1 MKTKKEEITARSA
14 YKRYTSQ
21 FKEQALERT
30 DRDGVPKV
38 AQDLGVAEA
47 TLYAWKAKRRQTG
60 QPFEDQKLQQAELA
74 RLKRENAR
82 LEEEVAYPKKGG
94 GVLRETAQV
103 KYAMIK
109 TNEMHFPV
117 GMMCRLL
124 LVSRS
129 GYYAWKRRPPSV
141 REQSNRLL
149 KIEIKRVFDDEKGR
163 AGAPRIARRLQDEG
177 KPAGRHRIARIMKD
191 NGWRAKAAR
200 KYKATTHSKHSLPV
214 APNLLEQDF
223 SADKPDQKWVS
234 DITYIWTEEGWLY
247 LAVVLELYSR
257 RVIGW
262 AISERMTAALVCDAL
277 IMALWNRKMPK
288 GVIVHSD
295 RGSQYCSAVYQ
306 KLFRKHQLI
315 CSMSK
320 KGDCYDN
327 AAMESWNHSFKV
339 EAVHG
344 ECFKARSEAKFQ
356 VFEYIEVYYNRK
368 RLHSKLGYLS
378 PEAFEAKKVA

>member
-1 MKTKKEEITARSA
+1 
-14 YKRYTSQ
+14 
-21 FKEQALERT
+21 
-30 DRDGVPKV
+30 
-38 AQDLGVAEA
+38 
-47 TLYAWKAKRRQTG
+47 
-60 QPFEDQKLQQAELA
+60 
-74 RLKRENAR
+74 
-82 LEEEVAYPKKGG
+82 
-94 GVLRETAQV
+94 
-103 KYAMIK
+103 MIK
-109 TNEMHFPV
+109 ANENRFCT
-117 GMMCRLL
+117 GLMCRLL

-129 GYYAWKRRPPSV
+129 GYYAWKRRPPSA

-149 KIEIKRVFDDEKGR
+149 AVEIKRVFEDEKGR
-163 AGAPRIARRLQDEG
+163 PGAPRIARRLQDEG
-177 KPAGRHRIARIMKD
+177 KAAGRHRVARIMRN

-200 KYKATTHSKHSLPV
+200 KYKATTDSKHSLPV

-223 SADKPDQKWVS
+223 GAVRPDHKWVS
-234 DITYIWTEEGWLY
+234 DITYIRTDEGWLY
-247 LAVVLELYSR
+247 LAVVLDLYSR

-262 AISERMTAALVCDAL
+262 AIAERMTAALVCDAL
-277 IMALWNRKMPK
+277 TMALWDRKMLA

-306 KLFRKHQLI
+306 KLLAKHQLT

-344 ECFKARSEAKFQ
+344 ERFKTRAEAKHQ

-378 PEAFEAKKVA
+378 PVIFEALKVA